1 LILLDTLGWP
11 AAWRRHPGTHV
22 RGPSLDVAAFFHR
35 SPASSEWLLA
45 EHASLLATE
54 GLIGAE
60 GRIFDRAGRL
70 LASGGAQLLCVAG
83 PG

>member
-45 EHASLLATE
+45 EHASPLATE